1 MTPMQKS
8 YKISKL
14 RSDLLSR
21 LASAI
26 NNVAREDWNQLA
38 IRTND
43 INQRANALKK
53 FAEEETN

>member
-1 MTPMQKS
+1 MTPMEKS
-8 YKISKL
+8 YKIGKA
-14 RSDLLSR
+14 RNDLLSR

-26 NNVAREDWNQLA
+26 NNISYEDWNQLA

-43 INQRANALKK
+43 INQRANLLKK